1 MCISWHVE
9 FEWDERKAAANLKKH
24 EIDFADAA
32 LVLFDDLALTTRDP
46 GDYGEERF
54 ASLGLDPLGRLLVV
68 VYTWRE
74 QRARIISARSATP
87 AERKRYE
94 SKRSPF
100 GSTMTFC
107 DGSATRFT
115 PRAGATTK
123 AK

>member
-1 MCISWHVE
+1 ME

-94 SKRSPF
+94 SKR
-100 GSTMTFC
+100 
-107 DGSATRFT
+107 
-115 PRAGATTK
+115 
-123 AK
+123 